1 MTIIPKGDY
10 LTVEQYRAKMG
21 IANANNVYR
30 AIREGRIEGIVRID
44 KRTILIPA
52 NAVLINKSIKHG
64 RYIGRNAWVRGEI
77 EHQDELKN
85 WELRQRQLKKLRNED
100 NDDL

>member
-10 LTVEQYRAKMG
+10 LTVEQYRVRMG
-21 IANANNVYR
+21 LASSNTVYR
-30 AIREGRIEGIVRID
+30 AIRQGRIDGIVRID

-52 NAVLINKSIKHG
+52 TAVMINKTIKHG
-64 RYIGRNAWVRGEI
+64 RYIGRNAWVRGEV

-85 WELRQRQLKKLRNED
+85 WELRKRQLKKARNED
-100 NDDL
+100 NDL